1 MEHFDK
7 GFLVTL
13 SHEIGLKPKTSL
25 TKQELLTPVNMTMF
39 NAGGMA
45 SAQQMRMIRIIS
57 KKHNKAFPPSTLS
70 SRLKASQWI
79 GSLDNEAGREQSPEQ
94 EPH

>member
-13 SHEIGLKPKTSL
+13 SHEMGLKPKTSF
-25 TKQELLTPVNMTMF
+25 TKQELLTTVNVKMF
-39 NAGGMA
+39 NDGDMA

-57 KKHNKAFPPSTLS
+57 KKQQIIPS
-70 SRLKASQWI
+70 KHI
-79 GSLDNEAGREQSPEQ
+79 IF
-94 EPH
+94 